1 MSEKPNAEQ
10 ILDLYLSYVIS
21 EARAA
26 SEDLMGS
33 FLIQEKFQG
42 RYIKAHILFVCNTD
56 QLDVEAEI
64 ETWLKIY
71 KWIGERKDDL
81 LRRYEVEE
89 SKMIVLYPRFINL
102 KEYESLPRADKARLD
117 KKKIAWYKGLNSFR

>member
-1 MSEKPNAEQ
+1 MSEKPNAKQ
-10 ILDLYLSYVIS
+10 ILDLYLSDVIS

-42 RYIKAHILFVCNTD
+42 RYIKTHILFVCNTD

-71 KWIGERKDDL
+71 KWIGDRKDDL

-89 SKMIVLYPRFINL
+89 TKMIVLYPRFINL
-102 KEYESLPRADKARLD
+102 KEYQSLPRADKARLD